1 MPFEIYLPDYIAR
14 MSAVAKIIPATSSA
28 KSAQKATIAH
38 SIGKHLSLA
47 NIISL
52 CLLVIYAVLFVD
64 GISPYWFNPRWTT
77 DDGVQQLFPFFS
89 VLEPEIFRD
98 DLIHEVMLGYLAP
111 LHFGLGALITLA
123 TKDPI
128 MTGHYM
134 FLLQILLSLGFL
146 FAAVKKTAGFA
157 PACFATLWLL
167 HNRPTIQRMTGGL
180 PRGWAVVLIAGFFYF
195 ILSKRY
201 RSVLVLI
208 FCGTLLNP
216 PVTFLIGAAY
226 GLFLTLSCLS
236 ADKRPQFSRALFELA
251 LATPIFIASTL
262 YVTHRPEHVGKVA
275 TLAEASSMP
284 EFSRRGGRFS
294 FLPFPPWQREL
305 PSYGLRAFS
314 GKNTNPSEFWQA
326 HTPTIVL
333 GVLIVLLGLGV
344 ARGAVVVPLEIL
356 CFGIAA
362 VVVYFL
368 SRPLAFHL
376 YVPDRHINIPLALF
390 FITSFCIGIW
400 RGLHRSLGK
409 NALVPLDS
417 NFRNCSPSL
426 LGFALLAFIITS
438 NCGLNLAGDLNFNY
452 PDNKRGYYS
461 QWLRDNTEVT
471 ALIAGQPTLVDPVP
485 LFAKRKV
492 FASSETWHPF
502 YSEYNREMKRRL
514 TISLR
519 AHYAKDLQELVDL
532 LSPEG
537 IDYFVFERK
546 AFYPNALKNASY
558 LLPFSA
564 MVKELGSRPPQDYA
578 YRQLPAAL
586 DLDKAPFMPYRD
598 NLVAIVDIH
607 KLQEFLKRQ

>member
-1 MPFEIYLPDYIAR
+1 MR
-14 MSAVAKIIPATSSA
+14 SAAKIIPPPNFD
-28 KSAQKATIAH
+28 KAAH
-38 SIGKHLSLA
+38 NAARDLSFTKHLSLA
-47 NIISL
+47 NCLSFIL
-52 CLLVIYAVLFVD
+52 LLVYAALFLD

-89 VLEPEIFRD
+89 VLEPEIFRG

-128 MTGHYM
+128 MTGHFM
-134 FLLQILLSLGFL
+134 FLLQLVLALGFL
-146 FAAVKKTAGFA
+146 FAAVKRVAGFA
-157 PACFATLWLL
+157 PACLASLWLL
-167 HNRPTIQRMTGGL
+167 HNRPTVQRMTGGL

-195 ILSKRY
+195 VLSKRY

-208 FCGTLLNP
+208 FCGCLLNP

-226 GLFLTLSCLS
+226 GLFLLLSCLS
-236 ADKRPQFSRALFELA
+236 PQTRPQFSRALLELA
-251 LATPIFIASTL
+251 IATPIFFAATL
-262 YVTHRPEHVGKVA
+262 FVTQRPEHIGKVA
-275 TLAEASSMP
+275 TLAEASAMP

-305 PSYGLRAFS
+305 PSYGLRAFT
-314 GKNTNPSEFWQA
+314 GKNTTPSEFWQE
-326 HTPTIVL
+326 HTPSIVI
-333 GVLIVLLGLGV
+333 GILIVLLGLGLL
-344 ARGAVVVPLEIL
+344 RKTVVIPLEIL
-356 CFGIAA
+356 CFGVAA
-362 VVVYFL
+362 VVVYFI

-390 FITSFCIGIW
+390 FIAAFCIGIW
-400 RGLHRSLGK
+400 RGLHRTLGTK
-409 NALVPLDS
+409 TLGPLDS
-417 NFRNCSPSL
+417 SFRNCSPSL
-426 LGFALLAFIITS
+426 LGFALLGFIVFS
-438 NCGLNLAGDLNFNY
+438 NCGMNLGGNLNFNY

-461 QWLRDNTEVT
+461 QWLRENTEIT

-502 YSEYNREMKRRL
+502 YAGYNREMKRRL

-519 AHYAKDLQELVDL
+519 AHYAKNLHELVAL

-537 IDYFVFERK
+537 VDYFVFERK
-546 AFYPNALKNASY
+546 AFYPTALKNASY

-564 MVKELGSRPPQDYA
+564 MVKELGSRPALDYA
-578 YRQLPAAL
+578 YRQLPAAV

-598 NLVAIVDIH
+598 NLVAIVDIR
-607 KLQEFLKRQ
+607 KLQEFLNKQ